1 MQAYFSMK
9 TAFLMLL
16 LIYAGSS
23 RSAIMMGGEMFYT
36 CQGGNQYEVTV
47 RVYRL
52 CVEGTQRQDLDSVI
66 NLFVFN
72 GNGSLYQIKS
82 VLLPANGRD
91 TLPINQWLACMVDPK
106 LTCMEVADYKTSLY
120 LPPSSGGYD
129 LSWATCCRWGGTIN
143 MNANLQGMT
152 LTAHVPD
159 PGTFP
164 CNSSPLF
171 TQRPPLFLCADEML
185 KFDYSAFD
193 PDGDSLVYQLSVPY
207 KGVNQNNVGIEFPQR
222 FASVSNPLGPPP
234 YQIIDFMWNH
244 DAANY
249 SGEDGMCEIDTQ
261 TGMIT
266 LMPTQRYDHLLS
278 VSVFEY
284 RDGVLLGEVRRDFQF
299 KCNNC
304 VNMGMAPAVSHDYGS
319 LNLIQDTL
327 QVQPGEA
334 FCFQA
339 TFSDTAADDQILTR
353 KWGSFQAYDL
363 IAPTLANPV
372 EALVCW
378 EADCESQQERFPI
391 ILYARDTADCPY
403 YRETFDTTW
412 VRVNAPTF
420 APPSPRFL
428 LPQSNASGD
437 TLSVYPDEQIC
448 IKLLL
453 NDPDQSARI
462 DLAALEARLAAD
474 SMIHRYSVQ
483 ATDSGATICM
493 TANCG
498 RPPYRTSIWI
508 SVVDT
513 GACTQ
518 TYQWQDTLWLQTRAC
533 EISFPNVF
541 TPNQDGVN
549 DWFRPFDMKGI
560 TVLSLE
566 VYDRWGRRVYE
577 DAQPPIAWNGRHAN
591 LKIAPEGVYF
601 YVFTYQETG
610 VLPTRI
616 ITKRGQ
622 VTLLR

>member
-1 MQAYFSMK
+1 MK
-9 TAFLMLL
+9 SIYIVGVASWLILL
-16 LIYAGSS
+16 TLPVASH
-23 RSAIMMGGEMFYT
+23 AALKMGGEIFYT
-36 CQGGNQYEVTV
+36 CQGNNQYEVTV

-52 CVEGTQRQDLDSVI
+52 CVEGTQAWDLDSLI
-66 NLFVFN
+66 NLFVFT
-72 GNGSLYQIKS
+72 GDGSLFRIQPIP
-82 VLLPANGRD
+82 LPASQRD
-91 TLPINQWLACMVDPK
+91 TLPIDQWLACMVDPK
-106 LTCMEVADYKTSLY
+106 LTCMEVADYKTSIY
-120 LPPSSGGYD
+120 LPPSPEGYD

-143 MNANLQGMT
+143 MAASHQGMT

-159 PGTFP
+159 SQAYP
-164 CNSSPLF
+164 CNSSPVF
-171 TQRPPLFLCADEML
+171 TQRPPLFLCADEVL

-207 KGVNQNNVGIEFPQR
+207 KGVNQDSVGIEFPEW
-222 FASVSNPLGPPP
+222 FASVSNPVGPPP
-234 YQIIDFMWNH
+234 YQTIDFRWDH
-244 DAANY
+244 DIANY
-249 SGEDGMCEIDTQ
+249 FGEDGMCEIDAQ

-284 RDGVLLGEVRRDFQF
+284 RNGVLLGEVRRDFQF

-327 QVQPGEA
+327 QIQPGEA

-339 TFSDTAADDQILTR
+339 TFSDTAAEDQVLTR
-353 KWGSFQAYDL
+353 KWGSFQDYDL

-420 APPSPRFL
+420 APPSPSFRF
-428 LPQSNASGD
+428 PQSTASGD
-437 TLSVYPDEQIC
+437 TLSVYPDEQVC
-448 IKLLL
+448 VELLI

-462 DLAALEARLAAD
+462 DRAALEAMLAAD

-483 ATDSGATICM
+483 ATDSGAAICL

-498 RPPYRTSIWI
+498 SPPYRTSIWV
-508 SVVDT
+508 SVMDT
-513 GACTQ
+513 GACAQ
-518 TYQWQDTLWLQTRAC
+518 TYQWRDTVWLQTRAC

-549 DWFRPFDMKGI
+549 ELFRPFDMKGI

-566 VYDRWGRRVYE
+566 VYDRWGRRVYQ
-577 DAQPPIAWNGRHAN
+577 DAQPPIAWNGWHAN

-616 ITKRGQ
+616 ISKRGQ